1 MKINDGLIKL
11 FFFCIVFTIMEGQT
25 KTSSEDFLMNELPFE
40 KFEKPILN
48 SNNFS
53 MHQSFSLSTLTTNQ
67 MSQTMGIFSN
77 FTQHGLSNKLQI
89 KTAFH
94 LITNNNNFTS
104 YAKPDKLGF
113 GYELGLEYKL
123 SPNSLFSFQI
133 MNYKNSSNIQSL
145 NSIIN
150 VP

>member
-1 MKINDGLIKL
+1 MD
-11 FFFCIVFTIMEGQT
+11 
-25 KTSSEDFLMNELPFE
+25 ELPFE

-53 MHQSFSLSTLTTNQ
+53 MHQSFSLSTLTNNK

-77 FTQHGLSNKLQI
+77 FTQHELSKKLQI

-94 LITNNNNFTS
+94 LIKSNHGFTS
-104 YAKPDKLGF
+104 YSQLDKLDF
-113 GYELGLEYKL
+113 GYELGVEYKI
-123 SPNSLFSFQI
+123 SPNSSFSVQI
-133 MNYKNSSNIQSL
+133 IKYNNSSNIQSL
-145 NSIIN
+145 NSMIN